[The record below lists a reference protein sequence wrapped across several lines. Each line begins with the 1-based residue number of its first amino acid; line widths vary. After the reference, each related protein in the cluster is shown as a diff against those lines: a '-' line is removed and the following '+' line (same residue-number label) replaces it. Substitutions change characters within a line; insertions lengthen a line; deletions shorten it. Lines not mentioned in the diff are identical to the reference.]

1 MKIKFLYKIGGF
13 LLILILILSLNLVN
27 AVGVKKA
34 RNIASKEEKITKQLL
49 HSEHRRAGVHDENL
63 INAKYGNFGNL
74 GIRAEENPGE
84 WPKGSGV
91 NYLFESTFYVGAEVI
106 DANDSII
113 HIFSESSL
121 WRRYREHGAPP
132 PSHTFTWEPLP
143 GYFNEELSNYME
155 FPAMSHRPETWPT
168 SWPNR
173 PDDWNGKWNG
183 EFGTFPI
190 ADLESYYV
198 MDDRNNDEFAY
209 YPFIGS
215 HQDSLPWPYG
225 RRGLGVEVE
234 VRAYQWSHSRL
245 EDTWFVIFDISNV
258 SHKDL
263 KKVVC
268 GFYHDWNVG
277 AEGNKTDAYDDDS
290 FFNTESNLVYQWDL
304 NGYSYYYG
312 QRAGYVAQKLL
323 QTPDD
328 LGLTSFWGT
337 NSGDVVLDD
346 EIAWHVKTKPG
357 TFTCPTGYLDAAF
370 ITGTG
375 HFALNK
381 GETKRYATA
390 IVLGEHFK
398 DVCLNAKMAQWFY
411 DGEYQFDVHSVELLT
426 PNRFEAVKE
435 NSVYINWQASN
446 SDEPLKFDIYYS
458 TDFWKTWNVI
468 AENITKT
475 EYLWCTS
482 DVADGI
488 FYSVKIIAHNHSGMG
503 ESMPSNYFTIN
514 NSAPASPGVFITSP
528 TPEEVVSGSYHIT
541 WQAGDADGDA
551 VTLDLYY
558 SLDNGETWRL
568 FAENETNDGN
578 FLWDT
583 TALPNG
589 INYILKA
596 VVCDGVFEG
605 SSIMDVPFEINNYH
619 PAIRPIKVKH
629 ISGAGSGKVC
639 IKVVDKELLTGHTYE
654 LTFSCDSLSKTYH
667 VFDKD
672 EEIFSLKNVEVESF
686 FEGPEFDGI
695 RLWIEDF
702 PEAFPVD
709 SLTGWT
715 TGDANLILNVEK
727 LSDPNFLAIPADFEI
742 RILGSNADTAYSPID
757 RYAVAT
763 NFQVWNVTDSVKVE
777 FVFNEYGIPDGE
789 ISESDRIIL
798 ITNRESR
805 RFNSSWMINFY
816 QPHLMDA
823 ILPDSGDVLFIAI
836 AKPFS
841 DNDIFH
847 FQPLSSYVNID
858 EPLTMSL
865 PQDFQLGQNY
875 PNPFN
880 ANTTIEY
887 KLSRKSK
894 VVIHVYDLLGREIVK
909 LIDKVQDEG
918 IHCVFWEGQDRLNQA
933 VASGIYFYRIRAGE
947 FTKSMKMIMIK

>member
-1 MKIKFLYKIGGF
+1 MKFLNKIGGF
-13 LLILILILSLNLVN
+13 FLIFKLILSLYLLY
-27 AVGVKKA
+27 AVELNETK
-34 RNIASKEEKITKQLL
+34 NTNSKERKISKQLL
-49 HSEHRRAGVHDENL
+49 HSKHRRTGIHDGNL
-63 INAKYGNFGNL
+63 INAKFGNFGNL
-74 GIRAEENPGE
+74 GIRAEDNPGE

-91 NYLFESTFYVGAEVI
+91 NYLFESTFYVGAEVV

-113 HIFSESSL
+113 HIFTESYMG
-121 WRRYREHGAPP
+121 RRDTHHRTHL
-132 PSHTFTWEPLP
+132 FTWEPLA
-143 GYFNEELSNYME
+143 GYFNEELSNYVE
-155 FPAMSHRPETWPT
+155 FPAMSHRPETWAE
-168 SWPNR
+168 SWPNKS
-173 PDDWNGKWNG
+173 DEWNGKWIG
-183 EFGTFPI
+183 EFGFYPI
-190 ADLESYYV
+190 ADVESYYV

-209 YPFIGS
+209 YPFVGS
-215 HQDSLPWPYG
+215 PQDSLPWPYG

-234 VRAYQWSHSRL
+234 VRAYQWSNSRL
-245 EDTWFVIFDISNV
+245 EDIWFVIFDFSNV

-268 GFYHDWNVG
+268 GFYNDWNVG
-277 AEGNKTDAYDDDS
+277 AEGNRADAGDDDS

-337 NSGDVVLDD
+337 NSGDVVLDN

-381 GETKRYATA
+381 AETKRYATA
-390 IVLGEHFK
+390 IVVGENFK

-411 DGEYQFDVHSVELLT
+411 DGGYTFDVHSVELLT
-426 PNRFEAVKE
+426 PNRYEEVKE
-435 NSVYINWQASN
+435 NSVFLNWLASD
-446 SDEPLKFDIYYS
+446 SEEPLKYDIYYS

-468 AENITKT
+468 AENLTQR

-482 DVADGI
+482 DVTDGI
-488 FYSVKIIAHNHSGMG
+488 FYSIKIITHNQSGMG
-503 ESMPSNYFTIN
+503 ESTASNYFRIN
-514 NSAPASPGVFITSP
+514 NSALASPEVFITSP
-528 TPEEVVSGSYHIT
+528 TPDEVVNGSYHIT
-541 WQAGDADGDA
+541 WQAGDADGET

-558 SLDNGETWRL
+558 SLDNGETWCL
-568 FAENETNDGN
+568 FTENETNDGN

-605 SSIMDVPFEINNYH
+605 SSIMDAPFEINNYH
-619 PAIRPIKVKH
+619 PAIRPIKVNH
-629 ISGAGSGKVC
+629 VSGDGSGKVC
-639 IKVVDKELLTGHTYE
+639 INVVDKETLTGHTYE
-654 LTFSCDSLSKTYH
+654 LTFSVDSLSKTYH

-672 EEIFSLKNVEVESF
+672 EETYALQEVSVESF

-702 PEAFPVD
+702 PEAFPLD
-709 SLTGWT
+709 TLTRWS
-715 TGDANLILNVEK
+715 TGDANLILDVEK
-727 LSDPNFLAIPADFEI
+727 YPEKHFLPIPADFEI
-742 RILGSNADTAYSPID
+742 RILGLNADTAYSPID

-763 NFQVWNVTDSVKVE
+763 NFQVWDVTDSVKME
-777 FVFNEYGIPDGE
+777 FVFNEHGIPDGK

-798 ITNRESR
+798 ITNRENR
-805 RFNSSWMINFY
+805 RYNSSWMINFY

-823 ILPDSGDVLFIAI
+823 ILPDSGDVLFIGI

-841 DNDIFH
+841 ETDIFR
-847 FQPLSSYVNID
+847 FRTLSNYVAID
-858 EPLTMSL
+858 DETNNSL
-865 PQDFQLGQNY
+865 PQSFSFEQNY

-880 ANTTIEY
+880 AGTKIEY
-887 KLSRKSK
+887 RLARKSK
-894 VVIHVYDLLGREIVK
+894 VSINVYDLLGREIIN
-909 LIDKVQDEG
+909 LMNEYQDEG
-918 IHCVFWEGQDRLNQA
+918 IQYVFWDGRDRFNQL
-933 VASGIYFYRIRAGE
+933 VASGVYLYRIKAGE
-947 FTKSMKMIMIK
+947 FINTKKMIMIK